1 MYPETD
7 NWIER
12 NRICEPVGGKLMTP
26 GYKLVLGIVAIGILA
41 IVYRFAAGLGQ
52 STSLSDGYPWGIW
65 IAYDVVTGTAIACGG
80 YAVALLVYIFN
91 KGKYHPLVRPA
102 VLTSALGYS
111 LAGLAVA
118 VDVGRP
124 WNLWKVPLEIW
135 NWNTNS
141 VLLEVGVCIFAYTIV
156 LWLEMSPA
164 ILDGWRRG
172 NHEKLRAFAE
182 KRLPF
187 VQKMLLF
194 VIALGVLLPTMHQSS
209 LGGLM
214 VIAGPRLHPLWFTPW
229 LPLYFLITCIGMG
242 YAVVAFETTAAAKF
256 FKRPFDRPF
265 LGLLETLSTVTA
277 TGFVIFRIFD
287 VGARGNLAYAF
298 QPTHFAFFFWLEI
311 LLFMGPWFLRLLRG
325 RITELQRL
333 LGSGMLVVTAGAI
346 YRFDTFLIAFQPG
359 PGWVYFP
366 SLVEVLITI
375 GLIAAEA
382 AAYIYIVR
390 KFPILMGNPRKTYTQ
405 ATEVAPA

>member
-1 MYPETD
+1 MFAKTD

-12 NRICEPVGGKLMTP
+12 NRICEPVGGTLMTP
-26 GYKLVLGIVAIGILA
+26 GYKLILSLVAIGFLA
-41 IVYRFAAGLGQ
+41 IVYRFTVGLGA

-91 KGKYHPLVRPA
+91 KGQYHPLVRPA

-141 VLLEVGVCIFAYTIV
+141 VLLEVGVCIMAYTIV
-156 LWLEMSPA
+156 LWLEMTPVF
-164 ILDGWRRG
+164 IDGWRRG
-172 NHEKLRAFAE
+172 NNPALRAFAE
-182 KRLPF
+182 KNLPF

-229 LPLYFLITCIGMG
+229 LPLYFLITCVGMG

-265 LGLLETLSTVTA
+265 LGKLETLSTSTA
-277 TGFVIFRIFD
+277 TAFIVFRVFD
-287 VGARGNLAYAF
+287 LISRGHMKHAF
-298 QPTHFAFFFWLEI
+298 EATHFAFFFWLET
-311 LLFMGPWFLRLLRG
+311 LLFLGPFILRMFRD
-325 RITELQRL
+325 RITELQLL
-333 LGSGMLVVTAGAI
+333 LGSGMLVVTAGAV

-359 PGWVYFP
+359 PGWFYIP
-366 SLVEVLITI
+366 SLVEVLITV
-375 GLIAAEA
+375 GLVAAEA

-390 KFPILMGNPRKTYTQ
+390 KFPVLMGNPQKTYTA

>member
-1 MYPETD
+1 MYPQTD
-7 NWIER
+7 DWIER
-12 NRICEPVGGKLMTP
+12 NRIAEPVGGKLMTP
-26 GYKLVLGIVAIGILA
+26 GYKLVLGLVAIGFLA
-41 IVYRFAAGLGQ
+41 IVYRFAVGLGE

-135 NWNTNS
+135 KWNVNS

-172 NHEKLRAFAE
+172 KNEKLRAFAE
-182 KRLPF
+182 KNLPF

-209 LGGLM
+209 
-214 VIAGPRLHPLWFTPW
+214 
-229 LPLYFLITCIGMG
+229 
-242 YAVVAFETTAAAKF
+242 
-256 FKRPFDRPF
+256 
-265 LGLLETLSTVTA
+265 
-277 TGFVIFRIFD
+277 
-287 VGARGNLAYAF
+287 
-298 QPTHFAFFFWLEI
+298 
-311 LLFMGPWFLRLLRG
+311 
-325 RITELQRL
+325 
-333 LGSGMLVVTAGAI
+333 
-346 YRFDTFLIAFQPG
+346 
-359 PGWVYFP
+359 
-366 SLVEVLITI
+366 
-375 GLIAAEA
+375 
-382 AAYIYIVR
+382 
-390 KFPILMGNPRKTYTQ
+390 
-405 ATEVAPA
+405 

>member
-1 MYPETD
+1 MYPQTD

-12 NRICEPVGGKLMTP
+12 NRVCEPVGGKLMTR
-26 GYKLVLGIVAIGILA
+26 GYKIILTLVAIGIVAII
-41 IVYRFAAGLGQ
+41 YRFTVGLGAA
-52 STSLSDGYPWGIW
+52 TSLSDGYPWGIW
-65 IAYDVVTGTAIACGG
+65 IAYDVVTATAIACGG

-124 WNLWKVPLEIW
+124 WNLWKVPLEVW

-156 LWLEMSPA
+156 LWLEMSPVVM
-164 ILDGWRRG
+164 DYWRRS

-182 KRLPF
+182 RNMHV
-187 VQKMLLF
+187 VQKALLF
-194 VIALGVLLPTMHQSS
+194 IIALGVLLPTMHQSS

-229 LPLYFLITCIGMG
+229 LPFYFLITCVGMG

-256 FKRPFDRPF
+256 FDRPFDRPF
-265 LGLLETLSTVTA
+265 LGRLETLSTATA
-277 TGFVIFRIFD
+277 TAFVVFRIFD
-287 VGARGNLAYAF
+287 LISRGHMGHAF
-298 QPTHFAFFFWLEI
+298 ELTHFAFFFWLET
-311 LLFMGPWFLRLLRG
+311 LLFLGPFILRQFRSK
-325 RITELQRL
+325 ITQLQLL
-333 LGSGMLVVTAGAI
+333 LGSGMLVIMGGAL
-346 YRFDTFLIAFQPG
+346 YRFDTFLLAFQPG

-390 KFPILMGNPRKTYTQ
+390 KFPILMGNPQKTYTP